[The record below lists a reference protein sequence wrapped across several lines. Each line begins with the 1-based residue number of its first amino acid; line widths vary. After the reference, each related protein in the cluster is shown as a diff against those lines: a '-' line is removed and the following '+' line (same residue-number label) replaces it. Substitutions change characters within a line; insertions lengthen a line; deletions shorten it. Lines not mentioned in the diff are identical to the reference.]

1 VNFLIDQNLSARI
14 IPATADQFPN
24 SIRVADVGLAR
35 ATDELV
41 WQYARDQGFAILTKD
56 ADFHQM
62 SFLYGHPPK
71 VVWLRVGNAST
82 DTIIA
87 LVRARALAIRS
98 FDNDPNASFLALA

>member
-1 VNFLIDQNLSARI
+1 
-14 IPATADQFPN
+14 
-24 SIRVADVGLAR
+24 
-35 ATDELV
+35 
-41 WQYARDQGFAILTKD
+41 
-56 ADFHQM
+56 M